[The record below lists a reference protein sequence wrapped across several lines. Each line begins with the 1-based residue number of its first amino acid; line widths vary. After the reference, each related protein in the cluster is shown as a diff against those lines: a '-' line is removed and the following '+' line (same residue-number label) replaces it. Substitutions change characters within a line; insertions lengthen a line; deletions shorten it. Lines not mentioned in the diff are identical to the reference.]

1 MTMTMRGHSFRV
13 LDVHSAPVPGVLAVL
28 VPSVT
33 ERRRLQ
39 RLWLRY
45 IPSIYHLLSFAS
57 LFAEIIELPY
67 IPSTYHLLSCAS

>member
-1 MTMTMRGHSFRV
+1 MTMTVRGHSFRV

-39 RLWLRY
+39 RLLPHY
-45 IPSIYHLLSFAS
+45 IL
-57 LFAEIIELPY
+57 
-67 IPSTYHLLSCAS
+67 STYHLLSYAS